1 MGTPLLWRPADP
13 GSNPVWTEPA
23 ARDPCS
29 LFRTV
34 LPSVSGEVGSDRV
47 RDGAGDSE
55 STNSPASS
63 PPLEPDLRENQLPTP
78 VPNDDAADR
87 TL

>member
-1 MGTPLLWRPADP
+1 
-13 GSNPVWTEPA
+13 
-23 ARDPCS
+23 
-29 LFRTV
+29 
-34 LPSVSGEVGSDRV
+34 VGSDRV

-63 PPLEPDLRENQLPTP
+63 PPLDDLRENQLPTP